1 VSGQPSEELVRG
13 WLAARPESTEG
24 ELGERLRQ
32 IHPLLNT
39 NKVSSLVGRALDRAH
54 GLGPLAQFLERPEV
68 TEVMVNGPGN
78 VWLDCNGAL
87 VETAVVLDADEIQ
100 VITERILDPLGLRVD
115 RTSPMVDARLPDG
128 SRVNV
133 VLPPLAVDGP
143 ILTIRRFA
151 TGTLPLSDFGPPP
164 LVSLL
169 EALVTAHVTVLVIG
183 ATGAGKTTLLN
194 AMGQHLAPTERV
206 VTIEDTAELRLT
218 GRHVVRLEARPAN
231 SEGVGEVTIRD
242 LVRNALRM
250 RPDRLIVGEVRG
262 GEALDLLLALN
273 TGHSGSMATCHANSP
288 EAALHR
294 VRTLALLGGVELPVS
309 ALTPQVVG
317 GFDVVVQVAK
327 VGARRRVKRVVEVQN
342 NDQLVTEEIWPTPQ
356 TGGNRVSVRRAMD
369 SL

>member
-1 VSGQPSEELVRG
+1 MSTQPTEELVRG
-13 WLAARPESTEG
+13 WLADKPEASEG
-24 ELGERLRQ
+24 ELGERLRKV
-32 IHPLLNT
+32 HPLLNT
-39 NKVSSLVGRALDRAH
+39 NKVSSLVGRALDRAQ
-54 GLGPLAQFLERPEV
+54 GLGRLGEFLERPDV

-78 VWLDCNGAL
+78 VWLDCRGTL
-87 VETAVVLDADEIQ
+87 IETQVTLDAEEIQ

-143 ILTIRRFA
+143 IITIRRFA
-151 TGTLPLSDFGPPP
+151 AGTLPLSDFGPPP
-164 LVSLL
+164 VVGLL
-169 EALVTAHVTVLVIG
+169 EALVRAHATILVIG

-194 AMGQHLAPTERV
+194 ALGQHLASGERV

-218 GRHVVRLEARPAN
+218 GRHVVRLEARSAN

-294 VRTLALLGGVELPVS
+294 VRTLALMGGVELPVS
-309 ALTPQVVG
+309 AITPQVVG
-317 GFDVVVQVAK
+317 GFDVVIQVIKA
-327 VGARRRVKRVVEVQN
+327 GAGRRVKRVVEVQPQEN
-342 NDQLVTEEIWPTPQ
+342 LATSEIWPNRQ
-356 TGGNRVSVRRAMD
+356 TDGNRASVRRAMTM
-369 SL
+369 L